1 MGSALRVEG
10 AIDADDAADMN
21 GTMAKRKAARSGLR
35 QRHALCA
42 RTAPTRRTTCQWLHA
57 NATRPINHWH
67 ASMRLRRRLLAS
79 TRSWMVV
86 VGFAY
91 APLTKV
97 VMAGLCLTS
106 LLVSLLSL
114 KLYIPFR
121 LHPHILV
128 YHQYWQAWAYH
139 VAFTNSSELFLGI
152 MILYYGA
159 RHVERA
165 CGSRK
170 YGVCTRY
177 SR

>member
-1 MGSALRVEG
+1 
-10 AIDADDAADMN
+10 
-21 GTMAKRKAARSGLR
+21 
-35 QRHALCA
+35 
-42 RTAPTRRTTCQWLHA
+42 
-57 NATRPINHWH
+57 
-67 ASMRLRRRLLAS
+67 MRLRRRLLAS

-114 KLYIPFR
+114 KLYIPF
-121 LHPHILV
+121 HFDPHILI

-170 YGVCTRY
+170 YGVCITYLR
-177 SR
+177 

>member
-1 MGSALRVEG
+1 MPDRWSEHPVRPAPVRCPASVAMAVATLLI
-10 AIDADDAADMN
+10 AIAAQ
-21 GTMAKRKAARSGLR
+21 L
-35 QRHALCA
+35 
-42 RTAPTRRTTCQWLHA
+42 AP
-57 NATRPINHWH
+57 
-67 ASMRLRRRLLAS
+67 
-79 TRSWMVV
+79 
-86 VGFAY
+86 
-91 APLTKV
+91 
-97 VMAGLCLTS
+97 LTS

-152 MILYYGA
+152 MILYHGA

>member
-1 MGSALRVEG
+1 MTVG
-10 AIDADDAADMN
+10 ANDAELPE
-21 GTMAKRKAARSGLR
+21 RE
-35 QRHALCA
+35 
-42 RTAPTRRTTCQWLHA
+42 
-57 NATRPINHWH
+57 
-67 ASMRLRRRLLAS
+67 SMEFDV
-79 TRSWMVV
+79 VV
-86 VGFAY
+86 VGAGFAAVLFAMTAAGLPLIVA
-91 APLTKV
+91 APLFGILLHLPG
-97 VMAGLCLTS
+97 AAIPS

-114 KLYIPFR
+114 KLYIPF
-121 LHPHILV
+121 HFDPHILI

>member
-1 MGSALRVEG
+1 MGR
-10 AIDADDAADMN
+10 
-21 GTMAKRKAARSGLR
+21 
-35 QRHALCA
+35 
-42 RTAPTRRTTCQWLHA
+42 
-57 NATRPINHWH
+57 
-67 ASMRLRRRLLAS
+67 RRRLLAS

-114 KLYIPFR
+114 KLYIPF
-121 LHPHILV
+121 HFDPHILI

-170 YGVCTRY
+170 YGVCIRY
-177 SR
+177 LR

>member
-1 MGSALRVEG
+1 
-10 AIDADDAADMN
+10 
-21 GTMAKRKAARSGLR
+21 
-35 QRHALCA
+35 
-42 RTAPTRRTTCQWLHA
+42 
-57 NATRPINHWH
+57 
-67 ASMRLRRRLLAS
+67 MRLRRRLLAS

-114 KLYIPFR
+114 KLYIPF
-121 LHPHILV
+121 HFDPHILI

-152 MILYYGA
+152 MILYYLSLI
-159 RHVERA
+159 HI
-165 CGSRK
+165 
-170 YGVCTRY
+170 
-177 SR
+177 